1 MIISEASSE
10 QLQNLDKDILISVG
24 ESTYTDNFKLP
35 THVYF
40 TYKNQTIAKI
50 IDFESLDIT
59 DIFSS
64 LEILVIQ
71 KELIQKE
78 KCIISVNKRL

>member
-1 MIISEASSE
+1 MIISEALSE

-24 ESTYTDNFKLP
+24 ESTYTDNFKSP

-40 TYKNQTIAKI
+40 IYKNQTIEKI
-50 IDFESLDIT
+50 IDFECLDIT

-64 LEILVIQ
+64 LEILVIK

-78 KCIISVNKRL
+78 ESVISINKRL